1 MGRSGEGLDPRWI
14 DPIALVVAAGI
25 TLVAAPGE
33 ETSEHADREALRTL
47 IRSAISRRATEADA
61 SVPES
66 IQRWTQ
72 THRQSLEGLR
82 PAGLEEQPWGLS
94 ALRPAI
100 TDGGPPL
107 LYLYVFDW
115 HASGKLIVYG
125 LTGGVKR
132 AYLLSDA
139 DRADLPVGK
148 RDRSTVLSVPKDAPD
163 LLASVVVLELEG
175 KLETSPLAVQPAD
188 DGRIVLHARDAIVH
202 GRTLRYEPEPHKN
215 TVGYW
220 TDPRDSVS
228 WPFHVINPGTYKVDI
243 LQGCGKG
250 SGGSTVEFAVDDK
263 QVLKV
268 TVQDTGGFQNFVN
281 RPIGQ
286 FHFARPGRYT
296 LTVKATHKPG
306 LAVMDLRKVTLTAVE

>member
-1 MGRSGEGLDPRWI
+1 MATPWNHPIVLVLASGF
-14 DPIALVVAAGI
+14 AVAG
-25 TLVAAPGE
+25 APAKQGSGVE
-33 ETSEHADREALRTL
+33 DAEREMLQTL
-47 IRSAISRRATEADA
+47 IRSAISRRAAAQDA
-61 SVPES
+61 SAPES
-66 IQRWTQ
+66 IQQWAQ
-72 THRQSLEGLR
+72 AHRTALEGLR

-94 ALRPAI
+94 ALRPA
-100 TDGGPPL
+100 TADDTPSL

-125 LTGGVKR
+125 LAGGAKR
-132 AYLLSDA
+132 AYLLNDA
-139 DRADLPVGK
+139 DRTNLALEK
-148 RDRSTVLSVPKDAPD
+148 RGRSTVLTVPTVAPD
-163 LLASVVVLELEG
+163 SLASVVVLEVEG
-175 KLETSPLAVQPAD
+175 KIETAQLAIQPAD

-228 WPFHVINPGTYKVDI
+228 WPFHVTKPGTYKVEI

-250 SGGSTVEFAVDDK
+250 SGGSTVEFAVDEK

-286 FHFARPGRYT
+286 FRFDKAGRYT
-296 LTVKATHKPG
+296 LTVRPTHKPG
-306 LAVMDLRKVTLTAVE
+306 LAVMDLREVTLTPVK